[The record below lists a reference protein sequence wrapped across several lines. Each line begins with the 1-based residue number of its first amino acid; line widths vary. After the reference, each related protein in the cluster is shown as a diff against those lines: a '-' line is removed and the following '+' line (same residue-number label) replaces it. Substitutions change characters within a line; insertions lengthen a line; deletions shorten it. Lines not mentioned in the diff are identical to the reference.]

1 VSALAKAGTMSEI
14 IKFFMAKMLIFS
26 EDRVERLI
34 TADGFDEAILGVTND
49 PVTGSER
56 LIYDYE
62 RCIQILIDHAK
73 VDEGMANEF
82 MRDQVMTG
90 NLGAATPLF
99 VNKCGSEYLFGVL
112 H

>member
-1 VSALAKAGTMSEI
+1 MESTMSEI
-14 IKFFMAKMLIFS
+14 IKFFMARMAMFS
-26 EDRVERLI
+26 EDRVDKLI
-34 TADGFDEAILGVTND
+34 TADGFDDAILGITND

-62 RCIQILIDHAK
+62 RCIKILIDLAV
-73 VDEGMANEF
+73 VDEDTANDF